1 MWDKK
6 FKQSDR
12 KKFLHLIQYIVDAID
27 SGKLKSGEVLPT
39 QRQLSKKLNLS
50 IGTITKAF
58 KELER
63 MGYLSG
69 EIGRGTFVSD
79 ITTEY
84 KNFLY
89 TESKTPYKYNLGHFR
104 TSELFNH
111 TIQLNLLS
119 GIKEIA
125 GTPDFFYKLN
135 DFNNCGT
142 EAQKESFI
150 NWIKPLG
157 FESIDTTDT
166 TLLMSE
172 VSAINTIINALTEV
186 GDKILVEQI
195 GDRITKDQIAQ
206 SSRETTPV
214 KLDAHGIDTSDLEEK
229 IKLHQPKLLITQPT
243 FQMPTT
249 ITSPKSRKEEIMKIC
264 EKYGVII
271 LEDAKTDKFYDA
283 AVNPYYEMN
292 PNIGLYVTGT
302 YFTLNPALASS
313 VVVGN
318 SNQIKKIENQFK
330 LYNWTHSQ
338 ILLEMCSNLINTGK
352 ADKIV
357 DERKKI
363 LESRNICFD
372 EVFDIPPNTSHKYS
386 PFRWL
391 KIPDT
396 WSNAQFAQVAYENGI
411 LVRNSDIFLND
422 KLPPMPYLR
431 ISNGS
436 IHKDEDYKTAL
447 VQLKELFK
455 EQDFSF

>member
-58 KELER
+58 KQLEQ

-142 EAQKESFI
+142 KAQKESFI
-150 NWIKPLG
+150 RWIKPLG
-157 FESIDTTDT
+157 FESINATDT

-172 VSAINTIINALTEV
+172 VSAINTVINAMTAV
-186 GDKILVEQI
+186 GDKILVEQL
-195 GDRITKDQIAQ
+195 GDRITKDQVAQ
-206 SSRETTPV
+206 SNRIAIPL
-214 KLDAHGIDTSDLEEK
+214 KLDAQGIDPTDLEEK

-243 FQMPTT
+243 FQMPTA
-249 ITSPKSRKEEIMKIC
+249 IVSPKSRKKEIMAVC
-264 EKYGVII
+264 EKYGLII
-271 LEDAKTDKFYDA
+271 LEDAKIDKFFDA
-283 AVNPYYEMN
+283 EVSPYYEMN
-292 PNIGLYVTGT
+292 PDLGLYITGT
-302 YFTLNPALASS
+302 YFTLNPALSS
-313 VVVGN
+313 SIVVGN
-318 SNQIKKIENQFK
+318 SNHIKRIENQFK
-330 LYNWTHSQ
+330 LSNWTHSQ
-338 ILLEMCSNLINTGK
+338 ILLEMCANLINTGR

-363 LESRNICFD
+363 LETRNICFD
-372 EVFDIPPNTSHKYS
+372 EVFEIAPNTSHKYS

-391 KIPDT
+391 KIPET
-396 WSNAQFAQVAYENGI
+396 WPNAQFAQMAYENGI

-422 KLPPMPYLR
+422 ELSPMPYLR

-436 IHKDEDYKTAL
+436 IHKDEDYKAAL
-447 VQLKELFK
+447 VQLKKLFE